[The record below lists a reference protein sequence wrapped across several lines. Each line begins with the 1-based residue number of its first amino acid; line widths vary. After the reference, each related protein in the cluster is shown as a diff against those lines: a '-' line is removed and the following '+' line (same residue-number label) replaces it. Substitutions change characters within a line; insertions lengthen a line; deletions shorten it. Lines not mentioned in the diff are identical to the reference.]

1 MENQR
6 SIYLNRDFL
15 RAVLFV
21 SLACFL
27 MLIVPPLGVGAIP
40 FTPLLVI
47 YCYAKHG
54 RKKGLAIVV
63 ASLSLAF
70 VSLAI
75 LGAFAGLPL
84 IATLALAG
92 VVIAECL
99 QKKYAI
105 EKTVLHA
112 VAALFLLGAAL
123 ISYQAFIM
131 SETPWQLVQTHLARH
146 LKLSVDFYGSLPI
159 AKEQAELVKGNIPAI
174 AAALTMI
181 FPALCLVAL
190 MFMVWVNLLVAR
202 PLLHR
207 YSLPGPDFGDL
218 SAWKAPDKMVWY
230 LIGAGVMILMSNG
243 GTEIIGWNMLVV
255 ICAVYMFAGLAIVS
269 YFLKKSP
276 FPAAFRYL
284 IYFLIFAQQIVTLLV
299 AAAGLFDLWVDFR
312 KLNKTTGDPVV

>member
-1 MENQR
+1 MEKQR
-6 SIYLNRDFL
+6 GIYFNRDFL

-21 SLACFL
+21 SLLCFFV
-27 MLIVPPLGVGAIP
+27 LIVPPLGVGAIP
-40 FTPLLVI
+40 FMPLFAI

-54 RKKGLAIVV
+54 RQKGFTVVV

-70 VSLAI
+70 VFLAL

-84 IATLALAG
+84 VAAMALAG
-92 VVIAECL
+92 VIIAECL
-99 QKKYAI
+99 QKKYSI
-105 EKTVLHA
+105 EKTILHA
-112 VAALFLLGAAL
+112 VAALFLLEAAL
-123 ISYQAFIM
+123 ISYQAFIT
-131 SETPWQLVQTHLARH
+131 SETPWHLVQTNLTRQ
-146 LKLSVDFYGSLPI
+146 LKISVDFYGNLPI

-181 FPALCLVAL
+181 LPALSLVAL

-207 YSLPGPDFGDL
+207 YGLPGPDFGDL
-218 SAWKAPDKMVWY
+218 STWKAPDKMVWY
-230 LIGAGVMILMSNG
+230 LIGAGVMILMSEG
-243 GTEIIGWNMLVV
+243 GTGIIGWNMLIV

-276 FPAAFRYL
+276 FPAGFRYL

-299 AAAGLFDLWVDFR
+299 TAVGLFDLWIDFR
-312 KLNKTTGDPVV
+312 KLNKTVGDPVV